1 MDTRK
6 ELMSMDEK
14 SKQIWFGISWLAFI
28 IATVSIGIGIYN
40 LAMPLSVKGYYV
52 QSFLM
57 IILASLNLQKTLS
70 DIDDN
75 VSSVTSQWL
84 LVTWIAFIGG
94 IITFAIGIYNL
105 DAALSVK
112 GFYSQ
117 SLVLIV
123 LVSINLQKT
132 TMERDKFMKEAAI
145 ARTNAK
151 KTQWEEPDDNDD
163 QD

>member
-1 MDTRK
+1 
-6 ELMSMDEK
+6 MDEK

-28 IATVSIGIGIYN
+28 IAFVTIGIGIYN
-40 LAMPLSVKGYYV
+40 LDMPLSVKGYYV

-84 LVTWIAFIGG
+84 LITWIAFLGG

-132 TMERDKFMKEAAI
+132 TMERDKFLRSEANSKVI
-145 ARTNAK
+145 TK
-151 KTQWEEPDDNDD
+151 KSWDEFDDNDD
-163 QD
+163 QE

>member
-1 MDTRK
+1 MN
-6 ELMSMDEK
+6 EK
-14 SKQIWFGISWLAFI
+14 SKQSWFGISWIAFI
-28 IATVSIGIGIYN
+28 VAFVTIGIGIYN
-40 LAMPLSVKGYYV
+40 LDMPLSVKGYYV

-57 IILASLNLQKTLS
+57 IILASLNLQKTLY
-70 DIDDN
+70 DIDES

-84 LVTWIAFIGG
+84 LITWIAFLGG

-117 SLVLIV
+117 SLILIV

-132 TMERDKFMKEAAI
+132 TMERDKYLRSEANSKVI
-145 ARTNAK
+145 TK
-151 KTQWEEPDDNDD
+151 KSWDEFDDNDD
-163 QD
+163 QV